1 MVPSRHGKTLNK
13 AYCCHCNNFQYGNVK
28 TGWVHYK
35 KHIATLVKSS
45 NVVFF
50 TPEMVD
56 NYASLLH
63 HGWLSQEGQS
73 EAYNET
79 HRNSPKVELFKDF
92 LKQNPNVGKQF
103 AKKVNQP
110 ESELPIPFND
120 DYNDGQCSNTMFE
133 MHRKNVSQALY
144 SKWIGE
150 ELKDR
155 QKVGKVLFGPRY
167 DATGT
172 LITYQDSVE
181 NFLTEVDELRTNEMY
196 PHVECTG
203 TECVTKSYRFY
214 FIFKF
219 REL

>member
-1 MVPSRHGKTLNK
+1 
-13 AYCCHCNNFQYGNVK
+13 
-28 TGWVHYK
+28 
-35 KHIATLVKSS
+35 
-45 NVVFF
+45 
-50 TPEMVD
+50 
-56 NYASLLH
+56 
-63 HGWLSQEGQS
+63 
-73 EAYNET
+73 
-79 HRNSPKVELFKDF
+79 
-92 LKQNPNVGKQF
+92 
-103 AKKVNQP
+103 
-110 ESELPIPFND
+110 
-120 DYNDGQCSNTMFE
+120 MFE

-203 TECVTKSYRFY
+203 T
-214 FIFKF
+214 
-219 REL
+219 